1 MSINKL
7 RSEKLLTF
15 NDVEYKA
22 RMSLDTIIRIE
33 TALGFS
39 FLKLGNK
46 LAQADITMTE
56 MISVITLSLRAG
68 GNNLKDK
75 EEHLFGSLSKLDSIS
90 DLVQNSKRK
99 IVDLEQLKIDLEK
112 KVYSKVEYT
121 RTIDTQFVQL
131 GVPTVAE
138 IQEDNVTVEQFFGY
152 YNDLF
157 YDIPLLGNVDSHE
170 YLILTSGA
178 YANITANS
186 EEIEALQEEISTLR
200 AEVLTLQLENANLIT
215 GVTGSLKEEID
226 QAIGIEG
233 QTASVEGTTT
243 MNTNIGGTTNTGGNG
258 Y

>member
-1 MSINKL
+1 MTQ
-7 RSEKLLTF
+7 SE
-15 NDVEYKA
+15 
-22 RMSLDTIIRIE
+22 
-33 TALGFS
+33 
-39 FLKLGNK
+39 
-46 LAQADITMTE
+46 
-56 MISVITLSLRAG
+56 
-68 GNNLKDK
+68 
-75 EEHLFGSLSKLDSIS
+75 
-90 DLVQNSKRK
+90 
-99 IVDLEQLKIDLEK
+99 KIDLEK

-157 YDIPLLGNVDSHE
+157 YDIPLLGNIDSHE

>member
-1 MSINKL
+1 MTQ
-7 RSEKLLTF
+7 SE
-15 NDVEYKA
+15 
-22 RMSLDTIIRIE
+22 
-33 TALGFS
+33 
-39 FLKLGNK
+39 
-46 LAQADITMTE
+46 
-56 MISVITLSLRAG
+56 
-68 GNNLKDK
+68 
-75 EEHLFGSLSKLDSIS
+75 
-90 DLVQNSKRK
+90 
-99 IVDLEQLKIDLEK
+99 KIDLEK

-138 IQEDNVTVEQFFGY
+138 IQEDDVTVEQFFGY

>member
-1 MSINKL
+1 MAQ
-7 RSEKLLTF
+7 SE
-15 NDVEYKA
+15 
-22 RMSLDTIIRIE
+22 
-33 TALGFS
+33 
-39 FLKLGNK
+39 
-46 LAQADITMTE
+46 
-56 MISVITLSLRAG
+56 
-68 GNNLKDK
+68 
-75 EEHLFGSLSKLDSIS
+75 
-90 DLVQNSKRK
+90 
-99 IVDLEQLKIDLEK
+99 KIDLEK

>member
-1 MSINKL
+1 MAQ
-7 RSEKLLTF
+7 SE
-15 NDVEYKA
+15 
-22 RMSLDTIIRIE
+22 
-33 TALGFS
+33 
-39 FLKLGNK
+39 
-46 LAQADITMTE
+46 
-56 MISVITLSLRAG
+56 
-68 GNNLKDK
+68 
-75 EEHLFGSLSKLDSIS
+75 
-90 DLVQNSKRK
+90 
-99 IVDLEQLKIDLEK
+99 KIDLEK

-233 QTASVEGTTT
+233 QTASVGGTTT

>member
-1 MSINKL
+1 MAQ
-7 RSEKLLTF
+7 SE
-15 NDVEYKA
+15 
-22 RMSLDTIIRIE
+22 
-33 TALGFS
+33 
-39 FLKLGNK
+39 
-46 LAQADITMTE
+46 
-56 MISVITLSLRAG
+56 
-68 GNNLKDK
+68 
-75 EEHLFGSLSKLDSIS
+75 
-90 DLVQNSKRK
+90 
-99 IVDLEQLKIDLEK
+99 KIDLEK

-157 YDIPLLGNVDSHE
+157 YDIPLLGNIDSHE

>member
-1 MSINKL
+1 MAQ
-7 RSEKLLTF
+7 SE
-15 NDVEYKA
+15 
-22 RMSLDTIIRIE
+22 
-33 TALGFS
+33 
-39 FLKLGNK
+39 
-46 LAQADITMTE
+46 
-56 MISVITLSLRAG
+56 
-68 GNNLKDK
+68 
-75 EEHLFGSLSKLDSIS
+75 
-90 DLVQNSKRK
+90 
-99 IVDLEQLKIDLEK
+99 KIDLEK

-138 IQEDNVTVEQFFGY
+138 IQEDDVTVEQFFGY